1 MKYLSSSYILRYISG
16 LTLVVFLVYWSST
29 LLYVSP
35 SNYIRI
41 QFNNYLNSFEL
52 VFFQKWDFFAPPP
65 KTNTRLYY
73 NFINKE
79 TGKFHTVEA
88 LKNITEKKQK
98 EAPFNTEEEL
108 LDYLLASSADR
119 IRNVIIRHK
128 KISQAV
134 NPDSSFK
141 FHMIESQNTVNDLGR
156 SIPSYQTLLNY
167 AIVIS
172 ERQNLN
178 PRKYYVKLVITEQNI
193 IPFSERNSEIRPDS
207 LEEKAILETPKINLS
222 NVNFHSSE

>member
-1 MKYLSSSYILRYISG
+1 
-16 LTLVVFLVYWSST
+16 
-29 LLYVSP
+29 
-35 SNYIRI
+35 
-41 QFNNYLNSFEL
+41 
-52 VFFQKWDFFAPPP
+52 
-65 KTNTRLYY
+65 
-73 NFINKE
+73 
-79 TGKFHTVEA
+79 
-88 LKNITEKKQK
+88 
-98 EAPFNTEEEL
+98 
-108 LDYLLASSADR
+108 
-119 IRNVIIRHK
+119 
-128 KISQAV
+128 
-134 NPDSSFK
+134 
-141 FHMIESQNTVNDLGR
+141 MIESQNTVNDLGR